1 MPASISQSVIL
12 FILMATGFAA
22 ARMGVFN
29 GDSKKSLSRL
39 LVDFT
44 LPALIIVSMQKPFT
58 PDLRDQALRVL
69 ALSTVVYALSFPLA
83 FLLTS
88 PYKKASPKEKGVH
101 RFAVCFSNVGFMGF
115 PIAQAILGKDS
126 LFMVS
131 VYNIPFQVLAFSAGI
146 LLITGNQAAGR
157 KGRRDPDSAP
167 SAKGF
172 VKSVLKLANPAIIS
186 ALLGFALFIFS
197 IKIPSLL
204 FTSMQLLGDT
214 TTPLAMVLIGAN
226 LAATR
231 LGSLFG
237 NRRLWTTS
245 AFRLALLPALVYLL
259 AKAAGLQ
266 GLELSVPVLIAAMPV
281 AANSSILATVYDGD
295 ADTAS
300 ALVFL
305 STVLSLISIPLVGTF
320 LTGS

>member
-1 MPASISQSVIL
+1 
-12 FILMATGFAA
+12 
-22 ARMGVFN
+22 
-29 GDSKKSLSRL
+29 
-39 LVDFT
+39 
-44 LPALIIVSMQKPFT
+44 
-58 PDLRDQALRVL
+58 
-69 ALSTVVYALSFPLA
+69 
-83 FLLTS
+83 
-88 PYKKASPKEKGVH
+88 
-101 RFAVCFSNVGFMGF
+101 
-115 PIAQAILGKDS
+115 
-126 LFMVS
+126 
-131 VYNIPFQVLAFSAGI
+131 
-146 LLITGNQAAGR
+146 
-157 KGRRDPDSAP
+157 
-167 SAKGF
+167 
-172 VKSVLKLANPAIIS
+172 
-186 ALLGFALFIFS
+186 
-197 IKIPSLL
+197 
-204 FTSMQLLGDT
+204 MQLLGDT

>member
-1 MPASISQSVIL
+1 MS
-12 FILMATGFAA
+12 TGFAA
-22 ARMGVFN
+22 GRMGVFG
-29 GDSKKSLSRL
+29 GDSRKSLSRL

-58 PDLRDQALRVL
+58 PELRDQALRVL
-69 ALSTVVYALSFPLA
+69 ALSVTVYALSFPLA
-83 FLLTS
+83 FLLTL
-88 PYKKASPKEKGVH
+88 PYKNASLKEKGVH
-101 RFAVCFSNVGFMGF
+101 RFAICFSNVGFMGF

-146 LLITGNQAAGR
+146 LLIRGKPPAGKKDTGAP
-157 KGRRDPDSAP
+157 DPAP
-167 SAKGF
+167 RQ
-172 VKSVLKLANPAIIS
+172 KSVIAQILKLANPAIIS

-204 FTSMQLLGDT
+204 FTAMQLLGDT

-226 LAATR
+226 LAATK
-231 LGSLFG
+231 LGALFR
-237 NRRLWTTS
+237 NPRLWTTS
-245 AFRLALLPALVYLL
+245 AIRLFLLPALVFLL
-259 AKAAGLQ
+259 ARAAGLQ

-305 STVLSLISIPLVGTF
+305 STILSLASIPLVGLF
-320 LTGS
+320 LTHS

>member
-1 MPASISQSVIL
+1 
-12 FILMATGFAA
+12 MAVGFAA
-22 ARMGVFN
+22 FKMGVFK
-29 GDSKKSLSRL
+29 GEATKSLSRL

-69 ALSTVVYALSFPLA
+69 GLSTLVYALAFPLA
-83 FLLTS
+83 FLLTI
-88 PYKKASPKEKGVH
+88 PYRNSGSKALGVH
-101 RFAVCFSNVGFMGF
+101 RFALCFSNVGFMGF
-115 PIAQAILGKDS
+115 PIAAAILGKES

-146 LLITGNQAAGR
+146 LLIRGRRGAAHAGR
-157 KGRRDPDSAP
+157 KQPGAPRTGNKNRLGSA
-167 SAKGF
+167 AK
-172 VKSVLKLANPAIIS
+172 LMNPAIIS

-204 FTSMQLLGDT
+204 FTAMELLGET

-237 NRRLWTTS
+237 NWRLWATS
-245 AFRLALLPALVYLL
+245 AFRLALLPALVFLL
-259 AKAAGLQ
+259 ARAFGLR

-281 AANSSILATVYDGD
+281 AANASILATVYDGD
-295 ADTAS
+295 SDTAS

-305 STVLSLISIPLVGTF
+305 STVISLVSIPVVGI
-320 LTGS
+320 LLGKL